1 MIHLAQCRTRE
12 GEQMKVVFS
21 SRRLLLSDGRISWG
35 PWGCQAQG
43 SGPYRSAKPGG
54 QRLRG
59 QAWDNTAL
67 ASAEVPDLQTGPG
80 AGLWEGPGTERTCSS
95 PGKEASLLAQPP
107 PPAFRHRSWGPRGPT
122 VPQLLTPPR

>member
-80 AGLWEGPGTERTCSS
+80 AGLWRVRARSGHAHPQGRRPPCWPSPLPLPSGTGVGAPEARLS
-95 PGKEASLLAQPP
+95 PNY
-107 PPAFRHRSWGPRGPT
+107 
-122 VPQLLTPPR
+122 